1 MSPVRKENPES
12 GLFLEPSRSNSVRN
26 SEALATRS
34 VHRQRLYS
42 EPESIRSS
50 LVMRNVV
57 VDGRRTSVRLE
68 PVIWDAL
75 QSIARREEVTLH
87 DLVSE
92 INRKRTASGGLS
104 TAIRAY
110 VVIYLAA
117 ELRDMR
123 SGRLFQDNQNSWED
137 THPRRAKHLVD

>member
-57 VDGRRTSVRLE
+57 VDGRRTTVRLE

-92 INRKRTASGGLS
+92 INRRRTASSLS
-104 TAIRAY
+104 SGIRAY
-110 VVIYLAA
+110 VVIYLSAG
-117 ELRDMR
+117 LREALSD
-123 SGRLFQDNQNSWED
+123 RLSRG
-137 THPRRAKHLVD
+137 H